1 MPDTPETPDSASS
14 ATAAAPTTSV
24 GNRVDFSARLDSF
37 HGPLDLLLYLI
48 KENEVE
54 ITEIPIA
61 RILEQ
66 YLHFLEQAEQW
77 DLQLAGEFLVM
88 AATLMEIK
96 SRELLPVTAQPGEAE

>member
-1 MPDTPETPDSASS
+1 VSMPDTPAAPDSAPS
-14 ATAAAPTTSV
+14 ATVTGPRTAV
-24 GNRVDFSARLDSF
+24 GNRVDFSASLASF
-37 HGPLDLLLYLI
+37 QEPLDLLLYLI

-66 YLHFLEQAEQW
+66 YLRFLDEAPQW

-88 AATLMEIK
+88 ATTLMEIK
-96 SRELLPVTAQPGEAE
+96 SRELLPVQQQ